1 MKTKLLLLLLLL
13 VFSEAYSQLIW
24 TNAPTRERDQN
35 LQEIIIQ
42 SLGET
47 YNEISSSE
55 KVSLYNFIKSV
66 NPHISDFNHIKTN
79 QYVYLEFPAWLKAR
93 LKNKEIPK
101 TVVVNGTVPETKV
114 EEAVAVENE
123 SWIKK
128 YSPQIGIGLNS
139 SFVDEFKGE
148 RRFET
153 IKSDAIQLRGR
164 GEFYLDENKQWLYIP
179 QLGLAK
185 ASQTINLPLEI
196 ELKNSFVYFKEN
208 KWNVFPLA
216 SLTISKNS
224 HLYVLNSLNIG
235 KSDDY
240 YSTLNA
246 GAIYM
251 PVFFEKNWTIAATLN
266 YTPYY
271 HMNRQEVSDKTL
283 SGPGAFVGLG
293 TMIFEKFNLEFSSTY
308 SKLKNTEI
316 TLKRSEILTSLLY
329 KF

>member
-1 MKTKLLLLLLLL
+1 MKKKILLPLLLLG
-13 VFSEAYSQLIW
+13 FSEAYSQLIW
-24 TNAPTRERDQN
+24 TKAPTRERDQN
-35 LQEIIIQ
+35 LQEIIVQ
-42 SLGET
+42 SLGDT
-47 YNEISSSE
+47 YNEISASE
-55 KVSLYNFIKSV
+55 KVNLYNFIKSV
-66 NPHISDFNHIKTN
+66 NPQITDFNHIKTN

-93 LKNKEIPK
+93 LKNKEIAK
-101 TVVVNGTVPETKV
+101 VVVATPPAQEAQVEHSVEV
-114 EEAVAVENE
+114 EEG
-123 SWIKK
+123 WLKK

-164 GEFYLDENKQWLYIP
+164 GEFFLDEYKKWLYIP

-196 ELKNSFVYFKEN
+196 ELKNSFVYFREN
-208 KWNVFPLA
+208 TWNVYPLT
-216 SLTISKNS
+216 SLTVSKNS
-224 HLYVLNSLNIG
+224 HLYVLNSLNVG
-235 KSDDY
+235 VSNDY
-240 YSTLNA
+240 YSTVNA

-271 HMNRQEVSDKTL
+271 HMNRQEVSDKNV
-283 SGPGAFVGLG
+283 SGVGAFIGLG

-308 SKLKNTEI
+308 SKLKNNEI